1 MCHCSAFAGPLRD
14 RPAHRFSPQERG
26 RGAWGPGVPPGL
38 GLPPSPARVGGR
50 LVWCGVCVCW
60 GGGEVAQQES
70 LARRPFP
77 GGFLAIKSQTP
88 AEVLT
93 PSKYTFPYPRPAT
106 LAQASGCAASSEAGP
121 RPAPRVTVAGVR
133 GAPIA
138 VASPSSPTRKL

>member
-1 MCHCSAFAGPLRD
+1 MGTRGSARIG
-14 RPAHRFSPQERG
+14 
-26 RGAWGPGVPPGL
+26 
-38 GLPPSPARVGGR
+38 PPSLPGACGGEVGV
-50 LVWCGVCVCW
+50 VWCVCVL